1 MGAVG
6 RDELPR
12 RRRVRGVGIGGP
24 TPRNSLPSI
33 WPSGAGVDVGT
44 ARSTFSNRPQRRP
57 LAARTTL
64 SQASDVTSAAKK
76 ILEEALALSEQER
89 EELVSALS
97 SSLEPVEL
105 SPEWSSE
112 IGRRIEKIGRGEA
125 EFLDAEAHLA
135 ELRQKHTD

>member
-1 MGAVG
+1 M
-6 RDELPR
+6 
-12 RRRVRGVGIGGP
+12 
-24 TPRNSLPSI
+24 
-33 WPSGAGVDVGT
+33 
-44 ARSTFSNRPQRRP
+44 
-57 LAARTTL
+57 
-64 SQASDVTSAAKK
+64 TSAAKK

-112 IGRRIEKIGRGEA
+112 IGRRIQKIERGEA
-125 EFLDAEAHLA
+125 ELLHAEEHLA

>member
-1 MGAVG
+1 M
-6 RDELPR
+6 
-12 RRRVRGVGIGGP
+12 
-24 TPRNSLPSI
+24 
-33 WPSGAGVDVGT
+33 
-44 ARSTFSNRPQRRP
+44 
-57 LAARTTL
+57 
-64 SQASDVTSAAKK
+64 TSAAKK

-112 IGRRIEKIGRGEA
+112 IRRRIEKIERGEA
-125 EFLDAEAHLA
+125 ELLDAEEHLA